1 MPPGRRGVYR
11 KPVAGV
17 FLVMSEEAPLAG
29 SRPMRERR
37 TNLRLRK
44 LIDDL
49 QAADRENQDAIDTLA
64 SHVSLLAHDV
74 EALKRSKV

>member
-1 MPPGRRGVYR
+1 MADGE
-11 KPVAGV
+11 
-17 FLVMSEEAPLAG
+17 L
-29 SRPMRERR
+29 RPKEPRIGERR

-64 SHVSLLAHDV
+64 SHVSLLAHEL
-74 EALKRSKV
+74 EALKRSKD